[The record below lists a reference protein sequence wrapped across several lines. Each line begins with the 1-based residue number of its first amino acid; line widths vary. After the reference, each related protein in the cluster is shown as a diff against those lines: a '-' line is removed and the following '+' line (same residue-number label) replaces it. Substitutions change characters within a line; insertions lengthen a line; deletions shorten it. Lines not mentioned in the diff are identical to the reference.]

1 MSNTHPFNP
10 ELDAI
15 IIGAGMSGMYQ
26 LYKLRQLGLK
36 ALILEAGTG
45 VGGTWYCLLYTSPSP
60 RDAYV

>member
-26 LYKLRQLGLK
+26 LYKLRYQK
-36 ALILEAGTG
+36 RAE
-45 VGGTWYCLLYTSPSP
+45 YT
-60 RDAYV
+60 